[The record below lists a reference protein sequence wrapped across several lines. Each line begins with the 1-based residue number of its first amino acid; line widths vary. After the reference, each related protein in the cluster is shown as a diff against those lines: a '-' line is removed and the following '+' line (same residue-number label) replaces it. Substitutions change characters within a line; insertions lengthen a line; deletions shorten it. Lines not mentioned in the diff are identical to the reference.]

1 MKVLVTAPNIPSNM
15 LNTGSAVA
23 MPYATATIAMFCSTK
38 RVYVSS
44 CSSKIRENID
54 EANEV
59 SLARRYLLG
68 EKQAVH

>member
-1 MKVLVTAPNIPSNM
+1 MKVLVTAPNIPSKV

-23 MPYATATIAMFCSTK
+23 MPNATATIAMFCNTK

-44 CSSKIRENID
+44 CSFNTHENFD
-54 EANEV
+54 EAKEV
-59 SLARRYLLG
+59 SLARLYLLG